1 MLAWKE
7 SVHTFYFNNIRVEL
21 QVKSQTKNMIHP
33 KINAGNINFYMYVF
47 TLSQFEIFFKTNEP
61 H

>member
-47 TLSQFEIFFKTNEP
+47 TLS
-61 H
+61 